1 MIAKIGTFEMHNK
14 RKLWSKA
21 GASIAAAFLFALRFA
36 IPAGAQTTTPQ
47 PPSTHSQ
54 DIPDW
59 QKAAGGKKSFEVA
72 SIRQSKPG
80 TFAGSNFGLNTSESF
95 EAADP
100 QGRLIADAPL
110 AVYIEFA
117 YKIKLTDEQGYSM
130 LVRLPNWVSTD
141 NFEINAKAEGNPTK
155 DQMRLMMQSLLAER
169 LKLAIHFETQQIPAL
184 ALILDHPGKT
194 GPKLRPHSEGPPCE
208 VPAALKETEPS
219 SKNFVYPPI
228 CNLVA
233 ASPKGNHGML
243 MGTRNAT
250 MKQIGDAIASVG
262 DQGRPV
268 VDRTGL
274 RGRFD
279 FTLEWTPDAN
289 SPVSSNVGG
298 FPAGKTFD
306 LLEALKVQLG
316 LKLKSTNATIRVP
329 VIDRVERPIVLG
341 DKAGLERLRVLCRS
355 FVQAVPTPLFCLM
368 PTAA

>member
-1 MIAKIGTFEMHNK
+1 MIAKISTFEMHNK
-14 RKLWSKA
+14 RKLLSMA
-21 GASIAAAFLFALRFA
+21 AASIAATFLLTLRFA

-47 PPSTHSQ
+47 SPSTHSQ
-54 DIPDW
+54 QIPDW
-59 QKAAGGKKSFEVA
+59 QKAAGGKMSFEVA
-72 SIRQSKPG
+72 SIRPSKPG
-80 TFAGSNFGLNTSESF
+80 TFAGSNFGLNTSESY

-130 LVRLPNWVSTD
+130 LARLPNWASTD
-141 NFEINAKAEGNPTK
+141 NFEINAMAEGNPTK
-155 DQMRLMMQSLLAER
+155 DQMRLMMQSLLADR
-169 LKLAIHFETQQIPAL
+169 FKLAIHFESQHIPAL

-208 VPAALKETEPS
+208 VPAVLKEIDPS
-219 SKNFVYPPI
+219 SKTFVYPPI

-250 MKQIGDAIASVG
+250 MKQIADAIASVG

-279 FTLEWTPDAN
+279 FTLEWTPDAD
-289 SPVSSNVGG
+289 SPVSSDVGG
-298 FPAGKTFD
+298 LPTGKTFD
-306 LLEALKVQLG
+306 LLEALKEQLG

-329 VIDRVERPIVLG
+329 VIDRVGRPSEELADDRGQKRRTVNL
-341 DKAGLERLRVLCRS
+341 L
-355 FVQAVPTPLFCLM
+355 
-368 PTAA
+368 

>member
-54 DIPDW
+54 DIPGW

-72 SIRQSKPG
+72 SIRPSKPG
-80 TFAGSNFGLNTSESF
+80 TFAGSNFGLNASESF

-169 LKLAIHFETQQIPAL
+169 FKLAIHFETQQIPAL